1 MSLLPSED
9 IVFEQGWRMFAPV
22 PLELDLNN
30 KYGGQIKPTI
40 ETKPRKENIE
50 KENKIPSMPASSKMS
65 QATSPKMKT
74 ESDSNHSNQNSAK
87 YNNTAR
93 NHYDF
98 GLNEKKA
105 AAVFIK
111 SQFLCFNFF

>member
-1 MSLLPSED
+1 
-9 IVFEQGWRMFAPV
+9 MFAPV

-30 KYGGQIKPTI
+30 KYGGQIKKPTI
-40 ETKPRKENIE
+40 ETKPRKENID
-50 KENKIPSMPASSKMS
+50 KENKIPSMPVSSKMS

-74 ESDSNHSNQNSAK
+74 ESDSNPSNPSSAK
-87 YNNTAR
+87 HNPNNTAR

-105 AAVFIK
+105 ATVID
-111 SQFLCFNFF
+111 N